1 MKYSGT
7 CHCKSVE
14 FEVETDLSVIKQCN
28 CSICIRKQ
36 AKMIIIPKDKFTLLK
51 GQNNI
56 SKYQFNSMKAEHY
69 FCNTCGIYTH
79 HIRAADPNGMGVNSG
94 CIDGIDPFELQS
106 DIINN
111 K

>member
-1 MKYSGT
+1 MKYLGS

-14 FEVETDLSVIKQCN
+14 FEVETDLSIVKQCN

-36 AKMIIIPKDKFTLLK
+36 AKMIIIPKDQFTLLK
-51 GQNNI
+51 GKNNLN
-56 SKYQFNSMKAEHY
+56 KYQFNSMKAVHY
-69 FCNTCGIYTH
+69 FCNNCGIYTH
-79 HIRAADPNGMGVNSG
+79 HIRASDPNGMGVNTG
-94 CIDGIDPFELQS
+94 CIEDIDPFELQA